1 MANLFEINKAIQD
14 TWNACIDPE
23 TGEIN
28 EDLYAKM
35 EELQIERDEKIEGIA
50 CWAKNLVSDAAQP

>member
-35 EELQIERDEKIEGIA
+35 EELQMEVRKTAMKEFCLLLQMERQIY
-50 CWAKNLVSDAAQP
+50 